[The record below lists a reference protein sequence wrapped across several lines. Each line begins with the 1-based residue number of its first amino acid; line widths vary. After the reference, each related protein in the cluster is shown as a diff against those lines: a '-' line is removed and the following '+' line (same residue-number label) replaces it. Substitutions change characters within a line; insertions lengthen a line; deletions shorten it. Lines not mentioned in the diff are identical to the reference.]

1 MATCVSSAFTRQPPT
16 VKLNIKILPLL
27 LLKALREIGDH
38 ENIVRL
44 FDAFPNASGI
54 VLVFEC
60 LVSDLQEVL
69 QEHGKL
75 IVTTKSREQLSSA
88 FSVLPFHS
96 IRMRFLEHLASTI
109 SSLFP
114 PPYATLLSEFNIHT
128 TSCNSSAQIVVVL
141 VDAIVVVITG
151 CHYRSSHPNP
161 KP

>member
-1 MATCVSSAFTRQPPT
+1 MVTCVSSAFTRQPPT

-75 IVTTKSREQLSSA
+75 IVTTKSREQLL
-88 FSVLPFHS
+88 FRP
-96 IRMRFLEHLASTI
+96 
-109 SSLFP
+109 SLSYTF
-114 PPYATLLSEFNIHT
+114 TLDTHAVS
-128 TSCNSSAQIVVVL
+128 
-141 VDAIVVVITG
+141 
-151 CHYRSSHPNP
+151 
-161 KP
+161 